1 MRLLIIDDDQ
11 AICQLLKR
19 VFEEKNWT
27 TQIAADGLTAIH
39 LLRKESFDLI
49 FLDLSLPYK
58 SGDAVLIE
66 LRKFSSI
73 PVIVISAKE
82 LVTTKV
88 DLLKIG
94 ADDYITKPFDIDEVA
109 ARAEAVL
116 RRNPAWTTEN
126 EQKHFKDLTINLTE
140 QTVLVNN
147 QEVTLTSTEFNILQ
161 LLMENPTKVF
171 SKRNIFESVWKEP
184 YHDDGHTI
192 NVHVSALRT
201 KLNQAQP
208 QSEYIETVWGVGY
221 RLARKMP
228 TKEPT

>member
-11 AICQLLKR
+11 TICQLLQQ
-19 VFEEKNWT
+19 VFEEKNWI
-27 TQIAADGLTAIH
+27 TQIAADGLTALN
-39 LLRKESFDLI
+39 LLKKESFDLI
-49 FLDLSLPYK
+49 FLDLSLPFK
-58 SGDAVLIE
+58 SGDTVLIE
-66 LRKFSSI
+66 LRKFSAI

-116 RRNPAWTTEN
+116 RRNPAWTAEN
-126 EQKHFKDLTINLTE
+126 EQKRFKNLTLHSTE
-140 QTVLVNN
+140 QTVLVNQ
-147 QEVTLTSTEFNILQ
+147 QEVLLTSTEFNILQ
-161 LLMENPTKVF
+161 LLMEHPTKVY

-201 KLNQAQP
+201 KLNQADP
-208 QSEYIETVWGVGY
+208 QTDYIETVWGVGY
-221 RLARKMP
+221 RLSKKIPA
-228 TKEPT
+228 KELT

>member
-126 EQKHFKDLTINLTE
+126 
-140 QTVLVNN
+140 
-147 QEVTLTSTEFNILQ
+147 
-161 LLMENPTKVF
+161 
-171 SKRNIFESVWKEP
+171 
-184 YHDDGHTI
+184 
-192 NVHVSALRT
+192 
-201 KLNQAQP
+201 
-208 QSEYIETVWGVGY
+208 
-221 RLARKMP
+221 
-228 TKEPT
+228 

>member
-1 MRLLIIDDDQ
+1 MRLLIIDDDP
-11 AICQLLKR
+11 AIGQLLQR

-27 TQIAADGLTAIH
+27 AQLAADGLEALERLKT
-39 LLRKESFDLI
+39 ENFDLI
-49 FLDLSLPYK
+49 FLDLSLPFK
-58 SGDAVLIE
+58 NGDTVLIE
-66 LRKFSSI
+66 LRKFSKI

-116 RRNPAWTTEN
+116 RRNSSWTAEN
-126 EQKHFKDLTINLTE
+126 EQKKFKNLTLNMTE
-140 QTVLVNN
+140 QTVQIN
-147 QEVTLTSTEFNILQ
+147 QQDLTLTATEFNILQ
-161 LLMENPTKVF
+161 LLMEHPNKVF

-192 NVHVSALRT
+192 NVHVSSLRN
-201 KLNQAQP
+201 KLNQADP
-208 QSEYIETVWGVGY
+208 KAEYIETVWGVGY
-221 RLARKMP
+221 RLAKKAP